1 MNMIFYPPNLNRVTV
16 QVLKG
21 ASHVGIDLIP
31 NLLGMQER
39 PAVFGGKD
47 RMHEKMSKGLAH
59 VM

>member
-1 MNMIFYPPNLNRVTV
+1 MAFVEGDPVTFKNL
-16 QVLKG
+16 
-21 ASHVGIDLIP
+21 A

-59 VM
+59 VT

>member
-1 MNMIFYPPNLNRVTV
+1 M
-16 QVLKG
+16 
-21 ASHVGIDLIP
+21 P